1 MTISKFRSPTISLWL
16 LLLLLVPFRSTL
28 AASFDCN
35 KASTLVE
42 TAICSDP
49 ELSSLDDS
57 LAALYKQ
64 ALRESSSATQ
74 IKAHQRAWLKTRNT
88 CKSAGCL
95 RDAYHQRLAELQATP
110 VPRPTQSSGIPVR
123 IGDCVT
129 TQIEDKSTRF
139 SGATPGDTGG
149 EMYVSFTN
157 SVGLYLTNIPHLP
170 ANANP
175 DAYMARTR
183 DFALGDTI
191 RLCLVSLPEDCPP
204 GDDRGK
210 GYSVTNLKNQLSFI
224 GIDAWHSCGG
234 A

>member
-1 MTISKFRSPTISLWL
+1 MTILNFRSPIISLWL

-42 TAICSDP
+42 TAICTDP
-49 ELSSLDDS
+49 ELASLDDS

-74 IKAHQRAWLKTRNT
+74 IKARQRAWLKTRNT

-110 VPRPTQSSGIPVR
+110 AARPTQSSGIPVR

-139 SGATPGDTGG
+139 AGATPGDTGG
-149 EMYVSFTN
+149 DLSPHPN
-157 SVGLYLTNIPHLP
+157 RHHLP
-170 ANANP
+170 GAVQLRRRYTSALHP
-175 DAYMARTR
+175 AVDHQQPQPVPAAHRRRDARVPHRPHPSTDPHR
-183 DFALGDTI
+183 PVG
-191 RLCLVSLPEDCPP
+191 R
-204 GDDRGK
+204 K
-210 GYSVTNLKNQLSFI
+210 
-224 GIDAWHSCGG
+224 
-234 A
+234 